1 MAGAATANVK
11 QPKRSALRQTTLMES
26 VYQEI
31 LRRLQRGQIG
41 PDDRVLDYEI
51 AKEFDCT
58 RMPVRQALL
67 RLVNEGYLVG
77 STRGFMTPVLS
88 AEDVREIFEVRR
100 LLEPS
105 AAASTIPVLND
116 TQRAAL
122 ATAYRDARRAYER
135 NDMALMTEAN
145 VAFRGIWL
153 EGVTNSRLKSTIL
166 RWSDH
171 SREVRR
177 VTMHKP
183 GTMEMIADGL
193 QAMLKAFND
202 LDPVK
207 LQVAVRTFIDDAER
221 QYFLITEEDS
231 AARKALAP
239 LSR

>member
-31 LRRLQRGQIG
+31 LRRLQRRQIG

-105 AAASTIPVLND
+105 AAASTIHVMD
-116 TQRAAL
+116 DKQRAAL

-135 NDMALMTEAN
+135 QDIALMTEAN
-145 VAFRGIWL
+145 VEFRGIWL

-177 VTMHKP
+177 ETMHKP
-183 GTMEMIADGL
+183 GTMKMIADGL
-193 QAMLKAFND
+193 QAMLKGFTEM
-202 LDPVK
+202 DPV
-207 LQVAVRTFIDDAER
+207 LVRAAILGFIDDAER
-221 QYFLITEEDS
+221 QYFLPSEEDDVT
-231 AARKALAP
+231 RKTQALA
-239 LSR
+239 R

>member
-1 MAGAATANVK
+1 MAGADTANVK
-11 QPKRSALRQTTLMES
+11 QPKRSALRQTTLMET

-31 LRRLQRGQIG
+31 LRRLQRGQIS

-105 AAASTIPVLND
+105 AVASTIPVLHD
-116 TQRAAL
+116 VQRAGL
-122 ATAYRDARRAYER
+122 ATACRDARRAYER
-135 NDMALMTEAN
+135 ADVALMSEAN

-171 SREVRR
+171 SQQVRR
-177 VTMHKP
+177 VTMQKP
-183 GTMEMIADGL
+183 GTMKLIADGL
-193 QAMLKAFND
+193 QAILKAFND
-202 LDPVK
+202 RDTV
-207 LQVAVRTFIDDAER
+207 QARAAVLAFIDDAER
-221 QYFLITEEDS
+221 QYFLTTEEND
-231 AARKALAP
+231 AARNAQAL
-239 LSR
+239 LR